1 VYIHIGTNVLL
12 RSTEL
17 IAIIGRKGDF
27 DKNKINKRYLRLK
40 QNEGKVIDLSSNNAK
55 SFILAND
62 DRVYI
67 SPISPKTL
75 KIRSRRIE
83 KSIEISEEA
92 KKIDC

>member
-1 VYIHIGTNVLL
+1 MYIHIGTNVLL

-62 DRVYI
+62 DRVSL
-67 SPISPKTL
+67 SPISL